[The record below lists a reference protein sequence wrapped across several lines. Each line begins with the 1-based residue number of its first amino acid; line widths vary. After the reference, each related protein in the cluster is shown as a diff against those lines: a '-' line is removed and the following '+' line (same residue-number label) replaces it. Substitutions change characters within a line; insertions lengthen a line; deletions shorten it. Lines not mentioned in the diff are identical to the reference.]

1 MKSILWKFFKFGIV
15 GFSGV
20 LVDFGVTYVVK
31 EKMKGSKY
39 LANSLGFAFAVTS
52 NFLLNRIWTFQSQDS
67 LVWLQY
73 SKFILVAL
81 IGLALSNGMVYLLTE
96 RKKLNFYLA
105 KVIAIGVV
113 MLWNFVA
120 NYQFTFRA

>member
-20 LVDFGVTYVVK
+20 LVDFGVTYLVK

-52 NFLLNRIWTFQSQDS
+52 NFLLNRIWTFESKDS

-81 IGLALSNGMVYLLTE
+81 IGLVLSNGMVYLLTE

>member
-1 MKSILWKFFKFGIV
+1 MKSIFWKFIKFGLV

-20 LVDFGVTYVVK
+20 LIDFGITYLAK
-31 EKMKGSKY
+31 EKLRFSKY

-52 NFLLNRIWTFQSQDS
+52 NFLLNRIWTFESRDS
-67 LVWLQY
+67 FVWVQY

-81 IGLALSNGMVYLLTE
+81 IGLALSNAMIYVLTE

-113 MLWNFVA
+113 MIWNFVA
-120 NYQFTFRA
+120 NYQFTFRS